1 MAQETEFAIGTRASC
16 SDGDCGVVRR
26 IVIHP
31 DAHTVTHLVIEPR
44 HGRPGRLVPVDLVDV
59 AGSEIRLRCTIAE
72 FETLDP
78 ADEAD
83 LVEGAGLGIPG

>member
-16 SDGDCGVVRR
+16 SDGDCGVLRR

-44 HGRPGRLVPVDLVDV
+44 HESQPGRLVPVDLVDAADGEIKV
-59 AGSEIRLRCTIAE
+59 NLSKKQVEDLPPAG
-72 FETLDP
+72 
-78 ADEAD
+78 
-83 LVEGAGLGIPG
+83 